1 MEEEHHHHH
10 TPAISSI
17 NKAFIIGIATS
28 LYVLS
33 SLVRNCIA
41 IRWR

>member
-10 TPAISSI
+10 APAISSI
-17 NKAFIIGIATS
+17 NKVIIGIATS